1 MTDEASIASA
11 VAAPKPQF
19 YLRTSK
25 SLSSWKILQRGRGA
39 KVFMQLSQCK
49 GADKALATHF
59 VNLAC
64 NGTSKAH
71 LLQLYK
77 QREKRFKDADVV
89 HERNQGQL
97 RKEPCDGSSSS

>member
-1 MTDEASIASA
+1 M
-11 VAAPKPQF
+11 
-19 YLRTSK
+19 
-25 SLSSWKILQRGRGA
+25 QRGRGS

-59 VNLAC
+59 
-64 NGTSKAH
+64 GTSEAH

-77 QREKRFKDADVV
+77 QRGKRFKDADVV

-97 RKEPCDGSSSS
+97 RAALKRKEPCDGSSSS